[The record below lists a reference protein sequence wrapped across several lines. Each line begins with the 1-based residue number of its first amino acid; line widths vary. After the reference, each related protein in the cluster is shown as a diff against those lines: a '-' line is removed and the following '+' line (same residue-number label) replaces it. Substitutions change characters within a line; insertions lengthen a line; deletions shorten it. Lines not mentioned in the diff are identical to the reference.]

1 MVCTASQHV
10 VVVSWHPHYRCD
22 WSFMLSNYLDLRL
35 YHICLFQLTVIVVEM
50 ELLRHVVYTLG
61 IYCVKP
67 KYPI

>member
-1 MVCTASQHV
+1 
-10 VVVSWHPHYRCD
+10 
-22 WSFMLSNYLDLRL
+22 MLSNYLDLRL
-35 YHICLFQLTVIVVEM
+35 YHICLFQLSVIVVEM